1 MRHRRTTA
9 SLLALSMLT
18 FAACGSDDSDSD
30 SGSDSTVTTAA
41 SETTVA
47 AETTVAESVAETT
60 ADSTVAETVDPESE
74 TTAAG
79 TDDSAADAAGTTEAE
94 MLAAVTTYADLVT
107 ASYDASIASAEA
119 LQTAIAAFVADP
131 TDETL
136 AAAKQQWLDA
146 RDDYG
151 PTEAFRLYDGPIDA
165 PEDGPE
171 GQINA
176 WPLDEAYIDYV
187 EGDPTAGI
195 INNPTDFPEIT
206 TEVLVGA
213 NEEGGETNISTG
225 WHAIEFLLWG
235 QDVDPAGPGNRPVTD
250 FTTAENAERRG
261 EYLTL
266 LTDLLVEDLRF
277 VNDQWAPETG
287 AYRADFLEDPYT
299 SPGLIFRGIGA
310 LSSGE
315 LAGERMAVAF
325 ETKDQE
331 DEHSC
336 FSDNTNADIRNNAA
350 GIRMVYLADFAGV
363 DGPSLSSLVAAV
375 NPELDAELTAKLDES
390 LALID
395 AFPETFETMIQSPD
409 GDPANEAFLAA
420 LESIED
426 QGDLIAAAADSL
438 GITISLEV

>member
-1 MRHRRTTA
+1 
-9 SLLALSMLT
+9 MLT
-18 FAACGSDDSDSD
+18 FAACSSDDTDS
-30 SGSDSTVTTAA
+30 SPTSAGA
-41 SETTVA
+41 SETTVVVTSDA
-47 AETTVAESVAETT
+47 TETT
-60 ADSTVAETVDPESE
+60 

-79 TDDSAADAAGTTEAE
+79 PTEEE
-94 MLAAVTTYADLVT
+94 MLAVVTTYADLVT
-107 ASYDASIASAEA
+107 ANYDASIASAQE
-119 LQTAIAAFVADP
+119 LKTAIDGFIADP
-131 TDETL
+131 TTDTL

-151 PTEAFRLYDGPIDA
+151 LTEAFRLYDGPIDS

-171 GQINA
+171 GQINS

-187 EGDPTAGI
+187 EGAATAGI
-195 INNPTDFPEIT
+195 INNPTDFSEINT
-206 TEVLVGA
+206 DLLVGA

-235 QDVDPAGPGNRPVTD
+235 QDLDPTGPGNRPVTD
-250 FTTAENAERRG
+250 YTTADNAERRG
-261 EYLTL
+261 QYLTL
-266 LTDLLVEDLRF
+266 LTDLLIQDLQF
-277 VNDQWAPETG
+277 VGDQWSPETG
-287 AYRADFLEDPYT
+287 AYRTEFLADPFT
-299 SPGLIFRGIGA
+299 SLGLIFRGIGA

-336 FSDNTNADIRNNAA
+336 FSDNTNADIRNNDA
-350 GIRMVYLADFAGV
+350 GIRMVYLADYPGV

-375 NPELDAELTAKLDES
+375 SPELDAELTAKLDES
-390 LALID
+390 LALVD
-395 AFPETFETMIQSPD
+395 AFPATFETMIQAPE
-409 GDPANEAFLAA
+409 GDPANDAFLAA